1 MDDAIGAAH
10 RTRAHRAHL
19 IFAARIPVRGDLD
32 RQHRAVLIILVHVE
46 HPIGGRP
53 QHAVA
58 VGQDHRLQHVDHLR
72 DVRTAHP
79 VGIFGEDIEVQARHH
94 RIAQAVLLVEEPRM
108 RSRFLIVPG
117 APFVDQQRDLLLGV
131 VFVHDA
137 RMLLEQFVHL
147 QRLGYRHR
155 PLVFA
160 EAGRRALMLP
170 AAGDGVIMDAD
181 ALDHGARLAHHDVG
195 PVIVGRIRAARDLHD
210 RHAFGRLD
218 ESRELARLVGG
229 IVGQHVAAATP
240 QFVADAEHRQ
250 LPRRVGAEHLGIV
263 HEFVCADGVILG
275 HAAPMGV
282 DLDRA
287 LVARADALAPD
298 IFVGKAA
305 ARPADDGHADR
316 LQRIE
321 HVGAIATD
329 VGDLAARPDPDAAI
343 DPGAEMLGEL
353 AEQAAI
359 VFGPRMVAAHRY
371 DIGRPR
377 RCRCRVLRVRRDR
390 HRRRQRR
397 A

>member
-1 MDDAIGAAH
+1 
-10 RTRAHRAHL
+10 
-19 IFAARIPVRGDLD
+19 
-32 RQHRAVLIILVHVE
+32 
-46 HPIGGRP
+46 
-53 QHAVA
+53 
-58 VGQDHRLQHVDHLR
+58 
-72 DVRTAHP
+72 
-79 VGIFGEDIEVQARHH
+79 
-94 RIAQAVLLVEEPRM
+94 M

-250 LPRRVGAEHLGIV
+250 LPRRLAAVGSALLGQRRSGRRGHIFDPLGHLARRAGPDIARHIGVGAEHLGIV